1 MNKMKTAHS
10 CKVWT
15 LSSDRNE
22 YERFAYLL
30 GKPDEGG
37 LCIAAFNELL
47 QERAV
52 SAYDDPCAV
61 TIVHDP
67 CDIRKPYSRQMECL
81 DTVRSLQGQTVNGYQ
96 TFNSVVLEKG
106 RIHLAGCLPYSRKEG
121 GGEAPCD
128 EKALMF
134 SQMRELSLAFKEG
147 HPERVVTHVIDR
159 EADDAGFF
167 RFIGQELHDRF
178 VIRLKLNRNSDVKA
192 WEEKGQREVWLKLAK
207 KPLDHRFEQVYQE
220 FRWKGRTYQQ
230 ARAIVSHEHIHIGNG
245 WYWVVRV
252 ELLDKLGRPIFKDPM
267 LLVTNHRV
275 HSDEVALYVY
285 HTYLKRSKIEG
296 VFKFLKDQLGWEE
309 FQVRDLLAIKHI
321 IMLCY
326 FVGAYFYEAEPEITR
341 NEYTQVICRLGGGKG
356 KATRHFFLKGL
367 EVLAHYHTAQ
377 QFFREHD
384 VPTEQLSKMLSE
396 VT

>member
-1 MNKMKTAHS
+1 LNKMKTAQS

-30 GKPDEGG
+30 GKPDESG

-52 SAYDDPCAV
+52 SAYGDPCAV
-61 TIVHDP
+61 TVVHDP
-67 CDIRKPYSRQMECL
+67 CDIRKPYAQQMECL

-96 TFNSVVLEKG
+96 TFNSVVLEKD

-121 GGEAPCD
+121 GAGVPCD
-128 EKALMF
+128 EKPLMF
-134 SQMRELSLAFKEG
+134 SQMRELSLAFKAG
-147 HPERVVTHVIDR
+147 RPERVVTHVIDR
-159 EADDAGFF
+159 EADDAEFF
-167 RFIGQELHDRF
+167 RFIDQEMQDRF

-192 WEEKGQREVWLKLAK
+192 WEEKGQREAWLKLAK
-207 KPLDHRFEQVYQE
+207 KPLANRFEQVYRE
-220 FRWKGRTYQQ
+220 FRWKGRTYKQ
-230 ARAIVSHEHIHIGNG
+230 ARAVVSHEHIHIGNG
-245 WYWVVRV
+245 WYWAVRV

-267 LLVTNHRV
+267 QLLTNHRV

-326 FVGAYFYEAEPEITR
+326 FVGAYFFEAEPEITK
-341 NEYTQVICRLGGGKG
+341 NEYTRAICRLGGGKG

-367 EVLAHYHTAQ
+367 EVMAHYHIAQ
-377 QFFREHD
+377 QFFKEHD
-384 VPTEQLSKMLSE
+384 VSPEQLSKMLSE

>member
-1 MNKMKTAHS
+1 MKTAHS

-15 LSSDRNE
+15 LSSNRNE

-30 GKPDEGG
+30 GKPDECG
-37 LCIAAFNELL
+37 LSIAALNELL

-52 SAYDDPCAV
+52 SSYGDPCAV
-61 TIVHDP
+61 TLVHDP
-67 CDIRKPYSRQMECL
+67 CDIRKPYSQQMECL
-81 DTVRSLQGQTVNGYQ
+81 DTVRSLQGQAINGYQ
-96 TFNSVVLEKG
+96 TFNSVVLEKD

-128 EKALMF
+128 EKPLMF
-134 SQMRELSLAFKEG
+134 SQLRELSLAFKAG
-147 HPERVVTHVIDR
+147 HPERVVCHVIDR
-159 EADDAGFF
+159 EADDAEFF
-167 RFIGQELHDRF
+167 RFIDQELHDRF

-192 WEEKGQREVWLKLAK
+192 WEDKGQREVWLKLAK

-220 FRWKGRTYQQ
+220 FRWKGRTYRE
-230 ARAIVSHEHIHIGNG
+230 ARAAVSHEHIHIGNG
-245 WYWVVRV
+245 WYWVVRI
-252 ELLDKLGRPIFKDPM
+252 ELLDKLGRPIFTDPM
-267 LLVTNHRV
+267 LLLTNHRV
-275 HSDEVALYVY
+275 QCDEVALYVY

-326 FVGAYFYEAEPEITR
+326 FVGAYFYEAEPEITK
-341 NEYTQVICRLGGGKG
+341 NEYTKVICRLGGGKG

-367 EVLAHYHTAQ
+367 EVLAHYHAAQ
-377 QFFREHD
+377 QFFKEHD
-384 VPTEQLSKMLSE
+384 VPPEQLSEMLAE